1 MELVGDLGGPGIW
14 QLGERVK
21 GKPSCTCAQ
30 AMSGVCVCVS
40 VCVCVCL
47 GQGSPEE
54 LCVEG
59 IALKAGINPSWTL
72 F

>member
-40 VCVCVCL
+40 VCVCVWGRGVL
-47 GQGSPEE
+47 RNYVWRV
-54 LCVEG
+54 L
-59 IALKAGINPSWTL
+59 L
-72 F
+72 

>member
-1 MELVGDLGGPGIW
+1 MAAWGKSERKTIMHLCPGDVW
-14 QLGERVK
+14 
-21 GKPSCTCAQ
+21 
-30 AMSGVCVCVS
+30 CVCVYLR
-40 VCVCVCL
+40 VCVSVCVCL

-59 IALKAGINPSWTL
+59 VALKAGINPSWTL